1 MTEQANSTQQGP
13 SGPASSPERESDAI
27 YQGEPPQLVGR
38 VLEAEVDETAKKV
51 RFMEIYQ
58 CDWLLLPDECE
69 FQKYRI
75 LIQRVSFASRID
87 KSAPEKGRVLR
98 GVEADILG
106 YRD

>member
-1 MTEQANSTQQGP
+1 MEQSDSTAQGP
-13 SGPASSPERESDAI
+13 PSPGFSLDRENDAI
-27 YQGEPPQLVGR
+27 YQGDPPQRVAR
-38 VLEAEVDETAKKV
+38 VLEAEVDEAAKKV
-51 RFMEIYQ
+51 RFVEIYQ
-58 CDWLLLPDECE
+58 SDWLLLPDECE

-106 YRD
+106 YRH